1 MDYMR
6 EHPEDVMWLKVHVR
20 PRLWRKFVAEMNA
33 NKSPSDPDIEE

>member
-20 PRLWRKFVAEMNA
+20 PRLWGKFVAEMNA